1 MVKVNQVLPDKTT
14 QWREVNPDFVE
25 DVMPVYEHLGNLILH
40 MENGALI
47 HIAETKEQWDD
58 LIAKA

>member
-25 DVMPVYEHLGNLILH
+25 DVMPDYEHLGNLILH